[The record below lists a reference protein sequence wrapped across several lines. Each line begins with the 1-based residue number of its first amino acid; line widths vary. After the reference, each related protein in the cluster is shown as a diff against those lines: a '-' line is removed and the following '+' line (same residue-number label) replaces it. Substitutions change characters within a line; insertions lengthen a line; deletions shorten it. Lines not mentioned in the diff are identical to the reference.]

1 METNPQS
8 LSPLQVKEL
17 VLKTLSGWITERD
30 HLNDLDR
37 ALGDGDHGS
46 TIARGAQAA
55 IDALQTG
62 SFSSVNQVF
71 GALGRAMITSMG
83 GASGML
89 FGLFFRAA
97 EKAPQ
102 NDVLDAAALSALFDR
117 GFEGASTRTKAQPG
131 ATTRFDALL
140 PAPPSPRQA
149 GGHRGSAFVEDA

>member
-1 METNPQS
+1 METTPQS

-71 GALGRAMITSMG
+71 GTLGRAMMTSMG
-83 GASGML
+83 GASG
-89 FGLFFRAA
+89 FYGL
-97 EKAPQ
+97 
-102 NDVLDAAALSALFDR
+102 N
-117 GFEGASTRTKAQPG
+117 TRRWWSG
-131 ATTRFDALL
+131 
-140 PAPPSPRQA
+140 
-149 GGHRGSAFVEDA
+149 